1 MHGRFLV
8 TASTERTDISDPTL
22 LADAGAIPILVSLL
36 KQSNEASLIHSS
48 SGTNVIL
55 PQNILVAIK
64 CILKD
69 AEKDR
74 QSHLL
79 THAGG
84 FFLPTL
90 DAMRHWKDY
99 EGVCKVMPAQC
110 FVTLFNAQYKKRLAI
125 VQAGA
130 RRRANC

>member
-8 TASTERTDISDPTL
+8 TASTEHTDISDPTL
-22 LADAGAIPILVSLL
+22 LADAGAIPILVSSL

-84 FFLPTL
+84 SFLPTL

-99 EGVCKVMPAQC
+99 EGVEGHACAVLCHFIQC
-110 FVTLFNAQYKKRLAI
+110 T
-125 VQAGA
+125 VQEKTC
-130 RRRANC
+130 NCSSRSEASS